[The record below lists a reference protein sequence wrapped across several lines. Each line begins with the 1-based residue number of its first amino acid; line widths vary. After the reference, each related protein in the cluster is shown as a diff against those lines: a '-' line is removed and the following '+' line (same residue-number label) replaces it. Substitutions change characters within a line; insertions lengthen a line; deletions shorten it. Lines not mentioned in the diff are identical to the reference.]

1 MPQSKIFATKKGI
14 MADDRVL
21 LPSKTEMKVREYAR
35 LPEGWFFGD
44 CQGIEKETVTISL
57 RLLREA
63 EHLGLHDTNVFPGG
77 DGELL
82 LTIYHGD
89 YYMDLMV
96 EPDGTVDVTVE
107 RGEEELVCREGV
119 SLLEAISEIG
129 AFKKL
134 VWKHEELSG
143 YYAESGTTKGK
154 TAGASTAW
162 PLSRQEMEGSQYL
175 NANAP
180 WKPVEPSVSILSSFT
195 LPDLVG
201 HLFTGNSTP
210 RSSPTPAG

>member
-1 MPQSKIFATKKGI
+1 MAQSKIFATKKGI
-14 MADDRVL
+14 VADDRVL
-21 LPSKTEMKVREYAR
+21 IPSKTEMKVREYAR

-44 CQGIEKETVTISL
+44 CQGIENETVTISL

-107 RGEEELVCREGV
+107 KGEEELVYREGV

-129 AFKKL
+129 EFKKL
-134 VWKHEELSG
+134 LWKHEESSG
-143 YYAESGTTKGK
+143 YYAASGTTKGK
-154 TAGASTAW
+154 TAGASLAW
-162 PLSRQEMEGSQYL
+162 PLSPQGTEGSRYL
-175 NANAP
+175 NANAL
-180 WKPVEPSVSILSSFT
+180 WRPVGQSASTLSDFTHPELMAPFSF
-195 LPDLVG
+195 
-201 HLFTGNSTP
+201 GNSTQQ
-210 RSSPTPAG
+210 SSLIVS